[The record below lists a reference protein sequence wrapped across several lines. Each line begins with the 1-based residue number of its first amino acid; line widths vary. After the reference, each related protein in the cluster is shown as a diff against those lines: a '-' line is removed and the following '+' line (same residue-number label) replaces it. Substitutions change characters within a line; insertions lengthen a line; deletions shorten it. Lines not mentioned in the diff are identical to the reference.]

1 MTKII
6 APLYQH
12 DILSKD
18 LLQNKEILLDTSIL
32 PLQSYIND
40 IIPSFEETYD
50 TQVRERLTNL
60 QDELILLKDYIKNDS
75 FIASLKDFHSDM
87 HLYNIKI
94 EDLKDDSV
102 KDKEL
107 KRIFQE
113 LESLIPD
120 DIKKLHLLKDALSN
134 QDVNDTYITQFPIR
148 KNSEQEMV
156 NILKE
161 AGLLDYPSS
170 NIKPSS
176 IKVYYANNM
185 RSEVE
190 ASAQYIVENN
200 LLNTQVIVLDEAYKD
215 LIKQVYNRYNIVS
228 NLSDIDDNSLS
239 FKIKFIN
246 VIKVLSHGNKE
257 DFKHFLSS
265 NPFDVEAH
273 KDICILNDFFNWDI
287 ESFLN
292 YTPVELNDSI
302 IHQASLDT
310 YNKHTEKALPS
321 ILYLQETLRSF
332 TRFDNLLLIEDVFNT
347 LLTIYGSSSMSSI
360 YQSLLKQ
367 QDRLKTSETLIFD
380 LESILL
386 KSNRALISSDG
397 VVVTDLS
404 THHHFNKDSVIILG
418 ATLKNYPQLQ
428 TLSGII
434 DESYVKDLSYPSKTD
449 RLSKQI
455 KDLDALK
462 QGEHIVIFYP
472 LSSFA
477 GKAVEPSFSLLSFAN
492 KYGVK
497 PLRYPL
503 IENDNFTVKT
513 YTLRPDLAQQLFFKG
528 DLLTGSI
535 SSFEQYNNCPY
546 AYYLQRGLKLYPESL
561 PDLSYAYL
569 GSVTHAIIEAI
580 IQKRIDVDQTV
591 THNDVEYIINENFKS
606 LELLND
612 SKVDVVKITLIKHFK
627 KILNHMNEIDEDTLF
642 KPILLEQSFRYK
654 VSENIL
660 VSGFIDR
667 VDKYNDYVR
676 VIDYKSSNHKLS
688 ATSLKQGL
696 QLQLVTYLLA
706 ISLDLDLKPAGA
718 FYMMLK
724 SENASLSPISVKK
737 SSPYLIEHNDAD
749 YEAQALKM
757 NRIEGWHFEDGDQ
770 FYKSSDYVA
779 SLSMKDEV
787 IKTRTIYNIDTVETV
802 VTEVYT
808 NIYDN
813 LKQGNID
820 CLPIDNPCQ
829 FCPYHSICLSSS
841 TKNYKAQIYPDQKL
855 NEEVKKNVD

>member
-1 MTKII
+1 MSKII
-6 APLYQH
+6 SPLYQH
-12 DILSKD
+12 DILSKE
-18 LLQNKEILLDTSIL
+18 LLQNKEILLDTSLL
-32 PLQSYIND
+32 PLQSYINEL
-40 IIPSFEETYD
+40 IPNFDKTYD
-50 TQVRERLTNL
+50 AQVREALINI
-60 QDELILLKDYIKNDS
+60 QDELVLLKDYVNNDS
-75 FIASLKDFHSDM
+75 FISSLKDFHSDM
-87 HLYNIKI
+87 YLYNIKL
-94 EDLKDDSV
+94 EDLKDESV

-107 KRIFQE
+107 KKIFKKME
-113 LESLIPD
+113 TLIPD
-120 DIKKLHLLKDALSN
+120 DIKQLHRVKEVLKEKEIK
-134 QDVNDTYITQFPIR
+134 DTFITQFPIR
-148 KNSEQEMV
+148 KNSEREMI
-156 NILKE
+156 NILKD
-161 AGLLDYPSS
+161 AGLLDYPAPP
-170 NIKPSS
+170 IKPES

-228 NLSDIDDNSLS
+228 NLSDVDDNSLS
-239 FKIKFIN
+239 FKIKFLS
-246 VIKVLSHGNKE
+246 VIKVLSLGNKE
-257 DFKHFLSS
+257 VFKHFLSS
-265 NPFDVEAH
+265 NPFDIEAH
-273 KDICILNDFFNWDI
+273 KDMCILNDFFNWDL

-321 ILYLQETLRSF
+321 ILYLQETLQSF
-332 TRFDNLLLIEDVFNT
+332 TRFDNLFLIEDVFNA

-360 YQSLLKQ
+360 HRSLLNQ
-367 QDRLKTSETLIFD
+367 QDRLRTTETLIID

-386 KSNRALISSDG
+386 SSDKSLISSDG
-397 VVVTDLS
+397 VVVSDLS
-404 THHHFNKDSVIILG
+404 THHHFNKESVIILG

-434 DESYVKDLSYPSKTD
+434 DESYVKNLNYPTKTD

-455 KDLDALK
+455 KDLDSLK
-462 QGEHIVIFYP
+462 QGEQIVIFYP

-477 GKAVEPSFSLLSFAN
+477 GKAVEPSFSLLSFA
-492 KYGVK
+492 KEYGVK
-497 PLRYPL
+497 PERYPL
-503 IENDNFTVKT
+503 IENDKFKKKS
-513 YTLRPDLAQQLFFKG
+513 YTLRPDLAQHLFFKG
-528 DLLTGSI
+528 DVLTGSI

-580 IQKRIDVDQTV
+580 IQKRIDFDQTV
-591 THNDVEYIINENFKS
+591 THSDVEDIINENFKS

-612 SKVDVVKITLIKHFK
+612 SKVDVVKITLVKHFK
-627 KILNHMNEIDEDTLF
+627 KVLNHMNEIDDDTLF
-642 KPILLEQSFRYK
+642 KPILLEKSFKYN
-654 VSENIL
+654 VNENIL

-676 VIDYKSSNHKLS
+676 VIDYKSSSHKLS

-706 ISLDLDLKPAGA
+706 ISLELDLKPAGA

-737 SSPYLIEHNDAD
+737 SAPYLIEHKDAD

-757 NRIEGWHFEDGDQ
+757 NRIEGWHFADGDQ

-779 SLSMKDEV
+779 SLSMKDEI
-787 IKTRTIYNIDTVETV
+787 IKTRTVYNIDTV
-802 VTEVYT
+802 
-808 NIYDN
+808 
-813 LKQGNID
+813 
-820 CLPIDNPCQ
+820 
-829 FCPYHSICLSSS
+829 
-841 TKNYKAQIYPDQKL
+841 
-855 NEEVKKNVD
+855 